1 MPATRKKMAPSPRPS
16 ARKQKSLPIAVLVE
30 DLYEDLEALYPLY
43 RLREA
48 GYEVR
53 VIGPKAGTTYKSKH
67 GYPLVSDL
75 AIDRVK
81 ASRYD
86 GVVVPGGYAPDKLR
100 RNKKIVQFVRDLAKA
115 GKVVVSICHG
125 PWVLAEADIVRGKK
139 ITCVSAI
146 KTDLINAGAR
156 YLDREVVVDDNLITS
171 RTPPDLPALMKAT
184 LDFLDNRP

>member
-1 MPATRKKMAPSPRPS
+1 MPAMRKKAALTPRRSPG
-16 ARKQKSLPIAVLVE
+16 KQKLLPIAVLIE

-48 GYEVR
+48 GYDVK

-75 AIDRVK
+75 AIDGVK
-81 ASRYD
+81 ASQYG

-100 RNKKIVQFVRDLAKA
+100 RNKKIVQFVRDLAKV
-115 GKVVVSICHG
+115 GKAVVSICHG
-125 PWVLAEADIVRGKK
+125 PWVLAEADIVRGKQ

-156 YLDREVVVDDNLITS
+156 YLDREVVVDGNLITS

-184 LDFLDNRP
+184 LEFLETRS